1 MKFFIVIF
9 LCYIF
14 GIYSYYSYSKN
25 RYYKSVIKFLR
36 YKKTYLNLSP
46 YDQVNY
52 LTSMRDY
59 TIITIGN
66 SSKKLEDHMNENG
79 LNVYYANLDNMLDK
93 EDILK
98 YLIKEYKNY
107 DSGGYL
113 WIFHRGFFIGSRND
127 IDDIIKKRKY
137 RF

>member
-9 LCYIF
+9 LCTIF
-14 GIYSYYSYSKN
+14 SVYSYYSYSKG
-25 RYYKSVIKFLR
+25 RHYKSIIKFWPS
-36 YKKTYLNLSP
+36 KKTYLNLSP
-46 YDQVNY
+46 YDQINY

-66 SSKKLEDHMNENG
+66 SSKKLEDYMNENG

-107 DSGGYL
+107 DAGGYL

-127 IDDIIKKRKY
+127 IDDIIKKRKH